1 MYIIIVPREQRKT
14 HRRVT
19 KMTREEN
26 IIRELNKAEQ
36 RLKKAILDHNDAGR
50 DEQIYYINGM
60 VKMAIMLGYSLITS
74 VEVENIDGYWI
85 EEYLSIED
93 AR

>member
-1 MYIIIVPREQRKT
+1 
-14 HRRVT
+14 
-19 KMTREEN
+19 MTREEN

-60 VKMAIMLGYSLITS
+60 VRMATMLGYSLITS
-74 VEVENIDGYWI
+74 IEVENIDGYWI

>member
-1 MYIIIVPREQRKT
+1 
-14 HRRVT
+14 
-19 KMTREEN
+19 MTREEN

-60 VKMAIMLGYSLITS
+60 VRMAIMLGYSLTTS

>member
-1 MYIIIVPREQRKT
+1 
-14 HRRVT
+14 
-19 KMTREEN
+19 MTREEN

-36 RLKKAILDHNDAGR
+36 RLKRAILNHDGADR
-50 DEQIYYINGM
+50 ERQINYINGM
-60 VKMAIMLGYSLITS
+60 TKMAIMLGYRFTES